1 MFNNI
6 LVVCVGN
13 ICRSPTAELLL
24 KISLPNKT
32 VHSAGLGAL
41 VDKDMD
47 AMARK
52 VAEQHHIDCPIHS
65 ARQLTPTLCREADII
80 LVMENG
86 HKEGITRLAPEV
98 RGKTFLLGQWSN
110 NQEIP
115 DPYKKKLGDF
125 EHVYGLIAHN
135 CALWADKLDK

>member
-13 ICRSPTAELLL
+13 ICRSPTAEFLL
-24 KISLPNKT
+24 KQALPQT

-41 VDKDMD
+41 VGHDMD
-47 AMARK
+47 AMAKK
-52 VAEQHHIDCPIHS
+52 VAEQHALDCPAHS
-65 ARQLTPTLCREADII
+65 ARQLTKQLCREADVI
-80 LVMENG
+80 LVMESK
-86 HKEGITRLAPEV
+86 HKEGITKLAPEA

-115 DPYKKKLGDF
+115 DPYKKSEEAF
-125 EHVYGLIAHN
+125 EHVYKLIAN
-135 CALWADKLDK
+135 NSELWAQKLK